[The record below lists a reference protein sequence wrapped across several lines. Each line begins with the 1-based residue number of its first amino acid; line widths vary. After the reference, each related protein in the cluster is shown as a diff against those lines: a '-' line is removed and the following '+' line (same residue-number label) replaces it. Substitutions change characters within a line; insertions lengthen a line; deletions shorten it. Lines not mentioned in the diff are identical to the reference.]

1 MGREEKRMVPCE
13 VCARAPAPHLLPERA
28 PRELGDGW
36 ACQALCPLCLDA
48 LLGLFPLRPQWLAR
62 REITGR

>member
-1 MGREEKRMVPCE
+1 MVPCD

-36 ACQALCPLCLDA
+36 TCQALCPLCLDA
-48 LLGLFPLRPQWLAR
+48 LLGHAPPRASHSYMP
-62 REITGR
+62 